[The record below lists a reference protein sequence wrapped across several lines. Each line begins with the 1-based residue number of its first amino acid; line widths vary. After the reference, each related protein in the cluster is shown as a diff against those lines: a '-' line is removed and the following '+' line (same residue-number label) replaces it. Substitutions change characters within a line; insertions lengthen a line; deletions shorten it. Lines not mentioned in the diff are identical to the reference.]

1 MANKNEENDK
11 LHRKGVSVKGKSTKV
26 NSQVNEALK
35 DEAKKQALRDFIFG
49 VSEENPLAN
58 IRAGIPEKIV
68 KVAKVAEAIE
78 VIEHVMEE
86 VA

>member
-26 NSQVNEALK
+26 NSQVNEVLK
-35 DEAKKQALRDFIFG
+35 DDAKRQALRDFIFG
-49 VSEENPLAN
+49 ISDENPLAN
-58 IRAGIPEKIV
+58 IRASIPEK
-68 KVAKVAEAIE
+68 VAEIAE
-78 VIEHVMEE
+78 VVEPVIEE